1 MHTPIKYQESVVIFE
16 NLSKMEFI
24 SDEQRD
30 VYYTSLVNN
39 VSFLYSLSFSNLGGV
54 ILNQKNYVFFM
65 EVIHG

>member
-16 NLSKMEFI
+16 NLSKMVFTT
-24 SDEQRD
+24 DEQRD

-65 EVIHG
+65 EAIHG

>member
-54 ILNQKNYVFFM
+54 ILNQKNYIFFM
-65 EVIHG
+65 ESIHG

>member
-1 MHTPIKYQESVVIFE
+1 MQTPIKYQESVVIFE

-65 EVIHG
+65 EAIHG